1 MASKS
6 GATTLECTYCSKQ
19 YTEGEGEKTVFGN
32 YKCKVKRSGQ
42 KQERYHPG
50 EWVRC
55 ACALQIFSSI
65 TIPAMYY
72 CNVIMYKSLC

>member
-32 YKCKVKRSGQ
+32 YKCKVKRPGQ
-42 KQERYHPG
+42 EQYHPG
-50 EWVRC
+50 KWVSC
-55 ACALQIFSSI
+55 ACALQIF
-65 TIPAMYY
+65 
-72 CNVIMYKSLC
+72 